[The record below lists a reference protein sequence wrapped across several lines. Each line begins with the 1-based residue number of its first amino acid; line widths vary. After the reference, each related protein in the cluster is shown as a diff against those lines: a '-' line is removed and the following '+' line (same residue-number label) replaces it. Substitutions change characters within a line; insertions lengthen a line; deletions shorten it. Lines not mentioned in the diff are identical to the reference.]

1 MGDRFPKISVNQL
14 TVGMFVSDLDRPWL
28 DTPFI
33 VQGVLVESDE
43 DLQVFRDLCQYVYI
57 DPHRSTVQI
66 KFINSGAADAKGSA
80 AGRQVGKA
88 TKWVVVDRHDV
99 PEDTAST
106 LDRTASHG
114 ESAAA
119 VSLNSS
125 RAGNPFKSAG
135 AGGAAT
141 IVRNESPKRPEP
153 ASAKPETS
161 GSEHEARVVALRE
174 GAEGRVVASAESVR
188 KLAQALSRLEVRV
201 SSLSGP
207 QATAPDAAN
216 GPVPQALIPPTVTK
230 LVEYPD
236 ERPIEAELPRAQQ
249 TLASTE
255 QTLERIVQDIEMGN
269 TLHMDKV
276 QQTSNDLVDSIVAN
290 PDAMM
295 WVARLRN
302 VDKKTYAHGLRVAVY
317 LLALGRHLGF
327 PRNELRTLGMIGM
340 LIDVGKVRVPREL
353 LEKRGKLTQVEFEEI
368 KRHVDYG
375 LELLQGTRG
384 VSREVLDGIAQHHE
398 RMKGQGYPHGLRD
411 HQISVYGRMAGLA
424 DCFAALVSP
433 RPYAEAMAPSDSML
447 RLFEWS
453 GEYFQPALVERFVQA
468 IGVFPVGTLVE
479 LSTGHIGVVVRHNR
493 LRRLQPRLLLLTDSQ
508 KKLRKEA
515 MEVDLLRDGVRNDGQ
530 PIRIVRGLPAGA
542 FGVDVDGYT
551 ASAQP
556 AVLG

>member
-1 MGDRFPKISVNQL
+1 MVDRFPRISVSQL
-14 TVGMFVSDLDRPWL
+14 AVGMFVTDLDRPWL

-33 VQGVLVESDE
+33 VQGVLVESAE
-43 DLQVFRDLCQYVYI
+43 DLQVFRDLCRYVYI
-57 DPHRSTVQI
+57 DPLRSTVQI
-66 KFINSGAADAKGSA
+66 RFVNSNASQSQDRN
-80 AGRQVGKA
+80 AGLKHGKA
-88 TKWVVVDRHDV
+88 TQWVIVDQSDAPAV
-99 PEDTAST
+99 DGKTPGDPTQT
-106 LDRTASHG
+106 QLPG
-114 ESAAA
+114 

-125 RAGNPFKSAG
+125 RAGNPFRSSAANG
-135 AGGAAT
+135 PAGV
-141 IVRNESPKRPEP
+141 VRNERSQP
-153 ASAKPETS
+153 APAKTEATVKADPSSAELD
-161 GSEHEARVVALRE
+161 ARVVALRE

-188 KLAQALSRLEVRV
+188 KLANAISRLEVRV
-201 SSLSGP
+201 ASLGNAKTPESTSTPLP
-207 QATAPDAAN
+207 QT
-216 GPVPQALIPPTVTK
+216 LIPATVSK

-249 TLASTE
+249 TLASTA
-255 QTLERIVQDIEMGN
+255 QTLERIIQDIELGN

-276 QQTSNDLVDSIVAN
+276 QQTSNDLVDSVVAN

-317 LLALGRHLGF
+317 LLALGRHMGF
-327 PRNELRTLGMIGM
+327 PRNELRNLGMIGM

-353 LEKRGKLTQVEFEEI
+353 LDKRGKLTHGEFEEI

-375 LELLQGTRG
+375 LEILQGTRG
-384 VSREVLDGIAQHHE
+384 VSREVLEGIAQHHE

-453 GEYFQPALVERFVQA
+453 GEYFHPALVERFVQA

-479 LSTGHIGVVVRHNR
+479 LSTGHIGVVLRHNR
-493 LRRLQPRLLLLTDSQ
+493 LRRLQPKLLLLTDSH
-508 KKLRKEA
+508 KKPRAEP
-515 MEVDLLRDGVRNDGQ
+515 MEVDLLRDGARADGE
-530 PIRIVRGLPAGA
+530 PVRIVRGLPAGA
-542 FGVDVDGYT
+542 FGLDVDGYT

-556 AVLG
+556 AMLG